1 MILIVQIGK
10 ADNTAGSDFQHT
22 GSISKEIRAVQKD
35 LSKKEIGRIFNEEK
49 VTDERFEELMK
60 NYIEEDKYH
69 QYLVDGAV
77 LRCTAA
83 TTDDFTYAEGE
94 KVVLENKDDEVCNI
108 ILNVHENPMSANHL
122 IYATVKDTV

>member
-1 MILIVQIGK
+1 MT
-10 ADNTAGSDFQHT
+10 ADVVRAVNMP
-22 GSISKEIRAVQKD
+22 KEIRAVQEAVYEKETER
-35 LSKKEIGRIFNEEK
+35 LSYEEK
-49 VTDERFEELMK
+49 ATGEKFEELMR

-94 KVVLENKDDEVCNI
+94 TVVWKIRMMRCVILPWMSMKIQCLSI
-108 ILNVHENPMSANHL
+108 I
-122 IYATVKDTV
+122 